1 MLPFEKEN
9 MGNEGVKWKETETLI
24 FTKQNTRKLNQKT
37 VYLFAFR
44 GLTVGLGSTGGM
56 IDSSL
61 STVGHLYLW
70 VPHLQIQSTAGC
82 KHSEKIPQSSKKE
95 NSARGWQLLR

>member
-9 MGNEGVKWKETETLI
+9 VGNEGVKWRETETLI
-24 FTKQNTRKLNQKT
+24 FTQQNTRQLNQKT
-37 VYLFAFR
+37 IYLFAFR
-44 GLTVGLGSTGGM
+44 GLTVGLRSTEGM

-70 VPHLQIQSTAGC
+70 VPHPWIQSSVNQ
-82 KHSEKIPQSSKKE
+82 KNFFNLRKIQKAKP
-95 NSARGWQLLR
+95 

>member
-70 VPHLQIQSTAGC
+70 LPHLQIQSTAGC

-95 NSARGWQLLR
+95 NSAMCWQLLR